1 MKSFLRVFFAAL
13 AGMSLTVAV
22 TQLTQAKSNK
32 SDEIIHK
39 ARQLDLLNHLVPL
52 VLTKDQMNKILVAVE
67 KARSKVSQIEQMEA
81 TDLLNYESK
90 INDAINK
97 GISRDLVPSKDL
109 LKELNRLFSAFT
121 VRRQIAAGENADA
134 VLAVLKSTLNAG
146 QIKAAA
152 NSEDMKAF
160 DPNLDP
166 AKLSDDDKLK
176 FYIKD
181 IVLDP
186 QAYDLLMRMSKA

>member
-1 MKSFLRVFFAAL
+1 M
-13 AGMSLTVAV
+13 
-22 TQLTQAKSNK
+22 
-32 SDEIIHK
+32 
-39 ARQLDLLNHLVPL
+39 
-52 VLTKDQMNKILVAVE
+52 
-67 KARSKVSQIEQMEA
+67 
-81 TDLLNYESK
+81 
-90 INDAINK
+90 
-97 GISRDLVPSKDL
+97 
-109 LKELNRLFSAFT
+109 NRLFSAFT

>member
-1 MKSFLRVFFAAL
+1 MLQI
-13 AGMSLTVAV
+13 T
-22 TQLTQAKSNK
+22 
-32 SDEIIHK
+32 
-39 ARQLDLLNHLVPL
+39 P
-52 VLTKDQMNKILVAVE
+52 QMKILVAVE